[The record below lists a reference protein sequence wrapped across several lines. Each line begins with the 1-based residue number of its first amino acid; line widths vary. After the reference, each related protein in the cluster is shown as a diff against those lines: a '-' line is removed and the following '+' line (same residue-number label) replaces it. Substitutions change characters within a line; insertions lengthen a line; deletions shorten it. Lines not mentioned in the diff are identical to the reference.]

1 MEKEAVWKTIC
12 PELAALDSVCQ
23 YDQENTTFVIFVGVI
38 KIFRQQNFFS
48 APGKKKTCKQCILL
62 LFYCSSQE

>member
-12 PELAALDSVCQ
+12 PELTAFDSVCQ

-38 KIFRQQNFFS
+38 KTCQQQ
-48 APGKKKTCKQCILL
+48 K
-62 LFYCSSQE
+62 LF